1 MERNLEKELEMLK
14 KSIRYGSKLC
24 VYDVDFSIV
33 EADDDYARLVGLD
46 AEEKDSLSGMKVREC
61 IHPKDVSRI
70 VEEVYGFEK
79 ESGEYECTYRLKVK
93 DGNYIWV
100 RDTGSIVVCGGR
112 KYVRSV
118 VVDIDERE
126 RLIRQRDVTYE
137 SVPGGVVFLV
147 IGKDNFYIREANQHY
162 FELMGTDREE
172 YLGSSGKYTF
182 PEDLPGFRE
191 YLVTQAAAHN
201 PVDYEFR
208 ARKEDDGR
216 VRWYRMLGNY
226 YDAREEGEEYLAIL
240 IDITSRKMAQ
250 FDLMKEKE
258 KYRMGMRN
266 TADLMYEY
274 DVYEEELRLFG
285 RNYVTEDTVLCVNDI
300 TKINYKKLL
309 FDSEFIYQG
318 DRRKLIFF
326 IKNEQCRYDNIRML
340 TKNMETGKKYYDNY
354 EFYIN
359 KVYEKEKLSRVVGY
373 VKKVSYMTVPVTVRQ
388 ELHQIFDEQ
397 ILKDYSFILKIDV
410 PTESFVPYFID
421 DNGWEDYR
429 GNRYY
434 DSFLFWWSKN
444 RVIPE
449 DQKEISFFLSLE
461 QMLRILHSGEPKG
474 YRFCRVK
481 GRDQKYKHMICSF
494 SFYGSDVNTVIFW
507 VRDVNVIRAD
517 EQYQEEA
524 SQKLLTDA
532 LTEARQSV
540 EERKAFMDYI
550 VKELNTPVMVMKELF
565 CTGKKEENLEK
576 IEKSVD
582 YLGEMIGEI
591 EKYNQLQVPQNRS
604 GNTVNLYDICSDA
617 CEETRKIS
625 LGLDISIHENIALPR
640 GKQYYVH
647 EFRFKEMF
655 INLLGNAIKY
665 APKGSEI
672 NLYVRETKQEGDRC
686 RISITMEDDGPVIS
700 EHFLERSMDFMDE
713 NTIRDK
719 IIALGSAG
727 SSISL
732 TSKIAELLGGTVEF
746 RKGVTHNCIIQLD
759 IPVYLSEQTGDFVG
773 ELTKNSISDVHE
785 SDLSGQGILLVEK
798 KGDANKLTA
807 PLLRV
812 NGAKVYVASNGA
824 EASDLLD
831 EFNAG
836 IISAILVD
844 QELEDMNCYE
854 FARKI
859 KYTPGNNI
867 RKIPIIVMTERIQSG
882 DTREALVNGIN
893 ASISKP
899 IKLKKL
905 VRIIESFQGK
915 MWRDR
920 I

>member
-1 MERNLEKELEMLK
+1 MEKNLEKELEMLK

-24 VYDVDFSIV
+24 VYDRDFSIV
-33 EADDDYARLVGLD
+33 EADDDYAELVGLK
-46 AEEKDSLSGMKVREC
+46 AEEKHSLEGMKMREC
-61 IHPKDVSRI
+61 VHPEDISRI

-79 ESGEYECTYRLKVK
+79 KSEEYECRYRLKVK

-100 RDTGSIVVCGGR
+100 RDTGRVVTFDDK

-137 SVPGGVVFLV
+137 NVPGGVVFLV
-147 IGKDNFYIREANQHY
+147 IGKDNFYISEANQHY
-162 FELMGTDREE
+162 FEMMGTEREE

-182 PEDLPGFRE
+182 PEDLPGLRE
-191 YLVTQAAAHN
+191 YLVTQAAAHD

-274 DVYEEELRLFG
+274 DVHEEELRLFG
-285 RNYVTEDTVLCVNDI
+285 RNYVTEDTVLCLNDI
-300 TKINYKKLL
+300 TKMNYKKLL
-309 FDSEFIYQG
+309 FESEFIYRG
-318 DRRKLIFF
+318 DKRKLVSF

-340 TKNMETGKKYYDNY
+340 TENIETGEKYYDNY
-354 EFYIN
+354 EFYIH
-359 KVYEKEKLSRVVGY
+359 KVYEREKLSRVVGY
-373 VKKVSYMTVPVTVRQ
+373 VKKVSYMTAPVTVRQ

-474 YRFCRVK
+474 YRFCRVRGK
-481 GRDQKYKHMICSF
+481 DQKYKHMICSF

-507 VRDVNVIRAD
+507 VRDVNVIRAE
-517 EQYQEEA
+517 EQYQEKA

-532 LTEARQSV
+532 FTEARQSIG
-540 EERKAFMDYI
+540 ERKAFMDYI
-550 VKELNTPVMVMKELF
+550 VKELNTPVMVMKELLRAGQKEKNL
-565 CTGKKEENLEK
+565 GK
-576 IEKSVD
+576 IRKSID
-582 YLGEMIGEI
+582 YLGELIGGI
-591 EKYNQLQVPQNRS
+591 EQYNQIQAPQNRP
-604 GNTVNLYDICSDA
+604 GNAVNLFDICSGV
-617 CEETRKIS
+617 CEEGRKVS
-625 LGLDISIHENIALPR
+625 LGLDISIHENIVLPR
-640 GKQYYVH
+640 GQSYYVH
-647 EFRFKEMF
+647 ELRFKEMF

-672 NLYVRETKQEGDRC
+672 SLHVNEIKHENDRC
-686 RISITMEDDGPVIS
+686 QISITMEDDGPVIS
-700 EHFLERSMDFMDE
+700 ERFLERSMDFMEE
-713 NTIRDK
+713 NTVRDK
-719 IIALGSAG
+719 IVALGGAG

-746 RKGVTHNCIIQLD
+746 RKGVIHNSIIQLD
-759 IPVYLSEQTGDFVG
+759 IPVYLSEQTGELVE
-773 ELTKNSISDVHE
+773 ELTKNRISDVQQ

-798 KGDANKLTA
+798 KGAANKLTA

-812 NGAKVYVASNGA
+812 NGAKVYVASNGE

-859 KYTPGNNI
+859 KYTPGNHI
-867 RKIPIIVMTERIQSG
+867 RKIPLIVMTEGIQSG
-882 DTREALVNGIN
+882 DTREGLVSGIN

-915 MWRDR
+915 M
-920 I
+920 